1 MADFESTLE
10 MRRFI
15 EALEH
20 NKRDVQIEFFEQCA
34 SDNNSYLAEGIFGAF
49 GKWVSDKL
57 GGNGIQDVKQFAN
70 VETKVKDQI
79 INKYEGIPIDKIRI
93 VVPVATSSDLEKIA
107 KEGPTDAMMDAA
119 IEFGKS
125 APEPRNKNVLKPADY
140 KGKFKGSFKYAAI
153 IDIPHEKLMMNGEK
167 IAVDKSILKKGVWG
181 AIILFGTK
189 FEDMIPASVLGIDPE
204 KTSLKAEPVEDKP
217 KEDEKA
223 KTDDKPKE
231 DDKPADKAEAE
242 DDKAKAED
250 KPADKAEDKP
260 KEDEKPK
267 SDGKAPPSPA
277 MPKDYGSNKPADDAP
292 NRDLDLED
300 LETADILNGASALAT
315 KHVDTIVDL
324 AKKGKFT
331 PRDLSKMIILLG
343 RVEKSVRSA
352 IKKAPA
358 AS

>member
-1 MADFESTLE
+1 MQMADFESTLE

-217 KEDEKA
+217 KEDEK
-223 KTDDKPKE
+223 
-231 DDKPADKAEAE
+231 
-242 DDKAKAED
+242 
-250 KPADKAEDKP
+250 
-260 KEDEKPK
+260 PK